1 MFKEDY
7 QAAFSKVTASQETH
21 RRILNM
27 TKPKKTRHIGGFASK
42 ILIAAVLI
50 SLLVVTASA
59 AAQNWFVT
67 YFSREGEKPLSQGQV
82 EFIEENTQDIQQSQT
97 CNGWTIALKTAISDG
112 VKGYVQ
118 LSVTAPADVDLSQI
132 PESSGY
138 FGSRNDFLPKSE
150 DTALTCDAYPDVGVI
165 ANIGSRWQ
173 EDGDGLNNTV
183 NYTLDISPD
192 IEWAECD
199 PFDPDTQWHLHWVDF
214 VKGFPEQETVAEGTW
229 DFDFTFR
236 SSKEE
241 VSLLDNPIQT
251 KALVLHG
258 SGEHSMESV
267 TLVSAT
273 LRPFGLTV
281 YYGDERDS
289 ADYSRDNVSFG
300 EGEDGES
307 PWYAVM
313 KDGQKITLH
322 YHGGNPVE
330 RYSYMEAETPLVLT
344 EVDHVLLSDGTKL
357 PMSALPSE

>member
-1 MFKEDY
+1 MFKDEY
-7 QAAFSKVTASQETH
+7 QAVFSQVTASRETH
-21 RRILNM
+21 RRILAM
-27 TKPKKTRHIGGFASK
+27 TRKTKKRRSPGGWTSK
-42 ILIAAVLI
+42 ILLAAVLV
-50 SLLVVTASA
+50 SLLAVTASA
-59 AAQNWFVT
+59 VAQNWFVT

-97 CNGWTIALKTAISDG
+97 CNGWTITLRTAISDG

-132 PESSGY
+132 PQSSDY

-150 DTALTCDAYPDVGVI
+150 DTALTCDAYPEVGVL
-165 ANIGSRWQ
+165 AMIGSRWQ
-173 EDGDGLNNTV
+173 EDGDGLKNTV

-192 IEWAECD
+192 MEWAECD
-199 PFDPDTQWHLHWVDF
+199 PFAPDTKWHLHWVDF

-241 VSLLDNPIQT
+241 IALLDSPIQT
-251 KALVLHG
+251 EALVLHG
-258 SGEHSMESV
+258 SGEHTMENV

-300 EGEDGES
+300 EGEEGET

-313 KDGQKITLH
+313 KDGQKIALH

-344 EVDHVLLSDGTKL
+344 EVDHILLSDGTIL
-357 PMSALPSE
+357 SMPASE